1 MKVET
6 SLFPHRLNTPDRPF
20 VRTFAKWLL
29 VAVFVWFSGDLL
41 TRCLR
46 LNILPEALAGLRP
59 AMPNVPLGLSLLA
72 VSLLL
77 LFSEQDKYRWSHW
90 ISRGGALLVT
100 LLGSLTLGEYL
111 FGWDARIDQL
121 VCTTAATVAAG
132 VPPGRMTPEAALGF
146 ALLGAGVILVSYPW
160 AVRAAQFLSALALVL
175 IPLSVWGR
183 WADNMFFRALDARAP
198 QSVAAILA
206 FAILGLALFMVRGK
220 QGLKWWELFRP
231 TSRPS
236 ILEGAVGLAPLAEN
250 SQPLAEEKK
259 SFEHGLLVLSLAV
272 SLVIV
277 IFGLLYYRSQQEQI
291 RTRIYNELLAVADL
305 KVNQVAA
312 WREERT
318 SDARLVAESSL
329 YVRYMA
335 ELQAN
340 PADGEARKILTSYF
354 EALLRSYPSY
364 EGIALFGPEG
374 RLRLPVP
381 ANIDAGGPELGE
393 LLSAA
398 AGNADVQL
406 SDLHVGADGRV
417 HLDTVIP
424 IRCVSQTGGPGK
436 FVGTVLLQINPY
448 HYLYPM
454 IRSWPTASRTAETL
468 LLRRVGDSVL
478 YLSTRHNSP
487 GPTKWLERSAHEML
501 LPAALG
507 VSGNFTPLEGIDY
520 TGHSVLAVTRPIPRS
535 PWYLQAKVD
544 QQEIFAPLRAQASI
558 VIGVT
563 GALLLMTA
571 ALAAFFWH
579 RNSINYVTRIQ
590 EAEKSRNAMTRRL
603 AMINRYANDMIV
615 IFGNDSRI
623 LEANDRTLE
632 TYGYTLEEL
641 RALPPGGLRDPS
653 DQARYAE
660 QRAGVHSAT
669 GAIFEAVHRRKDGGK
684 IAVEFSGR
692 AMEIEGKTFIFA
704 IIRDITAR
712 KAEQEKLI
720 YSERMLRESQE
731 TANIGHYINH
741 LVEDRWEC
749 SPVMDQIFGID
760 GNYVHDINGWA
771 ALVHPADRER
781 AFAHF
786 RDIVARRQPFRL
798 DYRIIRPC
806 DGGLRWLAAYGKLE
820 FDETGL
826 PVRLV
831 GCIQDITERKLV
843 EAELRKLSQAVEQ
856 SPVSIV
862 ITDLEAKIRYV
873 NPHLTKASG
882 YTLKEVIGKN
892 PKIFHSR
899 ETPAETYQ
907 AMWQALTAGQTWRGE
922 FVNKRKNGERL
933 VESVVIAPVLGS
945 DGQPTHYLAIKE
957 DITER
962 KSIEAQFL
970 HAQRMEAIGSLAGG
984 IAHDLNNIL
993 SPVMLMSGLLQG
1005 SLQNLRDKEIMSTMQ
1020 TEVRRGAEIVRQLL
1034 TFSRGLGGEKVTMQ
1048 LRHLVSDVMAMMR
1061 ETFPREIELQ
1071 LSVPPSLWTVS
1082 ADSTQ
1087 MHQVI
1092 LNLCVNARDAMPQ
1105 GGRLTIRGHNANMAE
1120 GDPALPDKVQAGT
1133 YVVLEVSDT
1142 GHGISPE
1149 HLARIFEPFFT
1160 TKPIG
1165 KGTGLGLSTLMGIVR
1180 NHGGFVR
1187 VDSAVGQGTTFHVYL
1202 PAIPDGTFAA
1212 PPAEAATKVS
1222 AQNELILVVDDEQ
1235 SIRKASQL
1243 VLEEQGYRV
1252 MLAENGEDGL
1262 VRYLQ
1267 HRHELMLVITDLMM
1281 PVMNGPKFIRSLR
1294 TLDPDMPVVAFSGA
1308 TSTEVLVELDAL
1320 GIVDVLS
1327 KPFSGKRLV
1336 ELVHSKITPA
1346 ALPS

>member
-1 MKVET
+1 M
-6 SLFPHRLNTPDRPF
+6 
-20 VRTFAKWLL
+20 
-29 VAVFVWFSGDLL
+29 WFSGDLL
-41 TRCLR
+41 TRCLG

-59 AMPNVPLGLSLLA
+59 AMPNVTLGLNLLS

-77 LFSEQDKYRWSHW
+77 LFSGQNKYRWSRW
-90 ISRGGALLVT
+90 ISRGCSLVVT
-100 LLGSLTLGEYL
+100 SLGSLTLGEYL
-111 FGWDARIDQL
+111 FGWDTKIDQL
-121 VCTTAATVAAG
+121 VCATAATVAAG

-146 ALLGAGVILVSYPW
+146 ALFGSGILLVSYPR
-160 AVRAAQFLSALALVL
+160 AVRAAQFLSILSLVL

-183 WADNMFFRALDARAP
+183 WADNIFFRALDARAP
-198 QSVAAILA
+198 QSLAAVLA
-206 FAILGLALFMVRGK
+206 FAILGLGLLVVRSD
-220 QGLKWWELFRP
+220 QGLKWRKLFRANA
-231 TSRPS
+231 RPS
-236 ILEGAVGLAPLAEN
+236 NPEGTIGLTSVAEN
-250 SQPLAEEKK
+250 GQPLSEEKK

-272 SLVIV
+272 SLVII

-312 WREERT
+312 WRDERA

-335 ELQAN
+335 ELQSN
-340 PADGEARKILTSYF
+340 PADDEARRVLASYF

-364 EGIALFGPEG
+364 EGIAFFGAQG
-374 RLRLPVP
+374 GLRLAVP
-381 ANIDAGGPELGE
+381 ANLDSGGPELGD
-393 LLSAA
+393 LMRDARSST
-398 AGNADVQL
+398 DVQL
-406 SDLHVGADGRV
+406 SDLHVGAGNQV

-424 IRCVSQTGGPGK
+424 IRSVSKNGGADK
-436 FVGTVLLQINPY
+436 FIGTVLLQIDPD

-454 IRSWPTASRTAETL
+454 IQYWPTASRTAETL
-468 LLRRVGDSVL
+468 LLRRIGDSVL
-478 YLSTRHNSP
+478 YLSTRHSSP
-487 GPTKWLERSAHEML
+487 RPAKLLERSAHEML

-520 TGHSVLAVTRPIPRS
+520 AGHSVLAVTRPIPRS

-544 QQEIFAPLRAQASI
+544 QEEIFAPLRTEASM

-579 RNSINYVTRIQ
+579 QNSISYVMRIQ

-603 AMINRYANDMIV
+603 AMINRYANDMII
-615 IFGNDSRI
+615 IFDNDSHV
-623 LEANDRTLE
+623 LEANDRALE
-632 TYGYTLEEL
+632 TYGYTIEEL
-641 RALPPGGLRDPS
+641 RALPSGGLRDPS

-660 QRAGVHSAT
+660 QRARVHSAT
-669 GAIFEAVHRRKDGGK
+669 GAIFETVHRRKDGGK

-692 AMEIEGKTFIFA
+692 AMEIESKTYIFA
-704 IIRDITAR
+704 VIRDITAR
-712 KAEQEKLI
+712 KAENEKLVR
-720 YSERMLRESQE
+720 SERMLRESQE
-731 TANIGHYINH
+731 TARIGHYVNH
-741 LVEDRWEC
+741 LATGCWES
-749 SPVMDQIFGID
+749 SPMLDELFGID
-760 GNYVHDINGWA
+760 EHYIRSTENWG
-771 ALVHPADRER
+771 ALMYPADQER
-781 AFAHF
+781 TVAHF
-786 RDIVARRQPFRL
+786 KEAIANKQPFRM

-806 DGGLRWLAAYGKLE
+806 DGQLRWMAGYGDFE
-820 FDETGL
+820 YDESGQA
-826 PVRLV
+826 VRLV

-862 ITDLEAKIRYV
+862 ITNLEAKIQYV

-882 YTLKEVIGKN
+882 YTLAEVIGKN
-892 PKIFHSR
+892 PKLFRSG
-899 ETPAETYQ
+899 ETPSENHQ
-907 AMWQALTAGQTWRGE
+907 EMWRVLTAGKSWRGE
-922 FVNKRKNGERL
+922 FINKKKNGERL
-933 VESVVIAPVLGS
+933 VESVVIAPVFGS

-1005 SLQNLRDKEIMSTMQ
+1005 SLQNPRDKEIMSTMQ

-1034 TFSRGLGGEKVTMQ
+1034 TFSRGLSGERVTMQ

-1071 LSVPPSLWTVS
+1071 LAVPPSLWTVS

-1105 GGRLTIRGHNANMAE
+1105 GGRLTIRGRNAHLEE
-1120 GDPALPDKVQAGT
+1120 GNPALPDKVQPGT
-1133 YVVLEVSDT
+1133 YVVLEVADT
-1142 GHGISPE
+1142 GQGIPPE

-1160 TKPIG
+1160 TKPVG
-1165 KGTGLGLSTLMGIVR
+1165 KGTGLGLSTLIGIVR

-1187 VDSAVGQGTTFHVYL
+1187 VDSAVGHGTTFQVFL

-1212 PPAEAATKVS
+1212 PQAEAATLVS
-1222 AQNELILVVDDEQ
+1222 SRGELILVVDDEQ

-1243 VLEEQGYRV
+1243 VLEEQGYRIV
-1252 MLAENGEDGL
+1252 SAENGEDGL
-1262 VRYLQ
+1262 VKYLQ
-1267 HRHELMLVITDLMM
+1267 HRHELKLVITDLMM
-1281 PVMNGPKFIRSLR
+1281 PVMNGPKLIRSLR

-1308 TSTEVLVELDAL
+1308 TNAEVLAELDSL
-1320 GIVDVLS
+1320 GIVDILT
-1327 KPFSGKRLV
+1327 KPFSGKSLLGLV
-1336 ELVHSKITPA
+1336 QSKLTHTSQ
-1346 ALPS
+1346 PS